1 MTFQS
6 TSALFAL
13 SLAALSL
20 SAHAETERQLGAHE
34 HGAAQLTLAAEN
46 QTLAVSLD
54 TPAYNLVGFEQAP
67 ATEAQRDQVAS
78 ALAMLARADAVL
90 ELPAGARCTLT
101 EQAVDADAWSG
112 IEAQDDHAHDEEHHD
127 DHADE
132 HHDDH
137 EDDHHDDHEEEHAD
151 EHHDDH
157 DREHEDDHHDDHAHE
172 DDHDHDHDHDHDE
185 SAHSDVLVEW
195 TYRCENLDALST
207 VRVSA
212 FEHFPNLTDLQ
223 VQYIG
228 DDWQGGAQ
236 LTPASPRLDLD

>member
-1 MTFQS
+1 MTFKS
-6 TSALFAL
+6 TPALLVL
-13 SLAALSL
+13 SLAALSTT
-20 SAHAETERQLGAHE
+20 AQAETERQLGAHE

-67 ATEAQRDQVAS
+67 ASDAQRDQVAS
-78 ALAMLARADAVL
+78 ALAILARADAVL
-90 ELPAGARCTLT
+90 DLPAAAQCTLT
-101 EQAVDADAWSG
+101 EQAVDADTWSG
-112 IEAQDDHAHDEEHHD
+112 IEAHD
-127 DHADE
+127 DHAEE

-137 EDDHHDDHEEEHAD
+137 EDDHHDEHAD

-157 DREHEDDHHDDHAHE
+157 EHEDEHHDDHAHE
-172 DDHDHDHDHDHDE
+172 DEHHDDHEE

-195 TYRCENLDALST
+195 IYRCENLDALST
-207 VRVSA
+207 VTVSA
-212 FEHFPNLTDLQ
+212 FEHFPNMTDLQ

-236 LTPASPRLDLD
+236 LTPANSRLTLN

>member
-1 MTFQS
+1 MSFKS
-6 TSALFAL
+6 TPALFAL
-13 SLAALSL
+13 SLVALAT
-20 SAHAETERQLGAHE
+20 SAQAETERQLGAHA

-67 ATEAQRDQVAS
+67 ATDAQRDQVAS
-78 ALAMLARADAVL
+78 ALAILARADAVL
-90 ELPAGARCTLT
+90 DLPVAAQCALT
-101 EQAVDADAWSG
+101 EQVVDADTWSA
-112 IEAQDDHAHDEEHHD
+112 IEAHDDHAEEHHDDHEDDHHDEHEEEHHD

-137 EDDHHDDHEEEHAD
+137 AHGGDHHDEHEH
-151 EHHDDH
+151 
-157 DREHEDDHHDDHAHE
+157 EHED
-172 DDHDHDHDHDHDE
+172 

-195 TYRCENLDALST
+195 TYRCENLGALST
-207 VRVSA
+207 VTVSA

-228 DDWQGGAQ
+228 NDWQGGAQ
-236 LTPASPRLDLD
+236 LTPANPRLTLN

>member
-1 MTFQS
+1 MTLKS
-6 TSALFAL
+6 TPALFAL
-13 SLAALSL
+13 SLVALAT
-20 SAHAETERQLGAHE
+20 SAQAETERQHGAHE

-67 ATEAQRDQVAS
+67 ATDAQRDQVAS
-78 ALAMLARADAVL
+78 ALAILARADAVL
-90 ELPAGARCTLT
+90 DLPAAARCTLT
-101 EQAVDADAWSG
+101 EQAVDADTWSA
-112 IEAQDDHAHDEEHHD
+112 IKA
-127 DHADE
+127 
-132 HHDDH
+132 HDDH
-137 EDDHHDDHEEEHAD
+137 EDDHHDEHEEDHHDEHAD

-157 DREHEDDHHDDHAHE
+157 GHEEEHHDDHAHE
-172 DDHDHDHDHDHDE
+172 DDHHDDHDHDHEE
-185 SAHSDVLVEW
+185 STHSDVLVEW

-207 VRVSA
+207 VTVSA

-236 LTPASPRLDLD
+236 LTPASPRLTLN

>member
-1 MTFQS
+1 MTLKS
-6 TSALFAL
+6 TPALFAL
-13 SLAALSL
+13 SLVALAT
-20 SAHAETERQLGAHE
+20 SAQAETERQLGAHA

-67 ATEAQRDQVAS
+67 ATDAQREQVAS
-78 ALAMLARADAVL
+78 ALAILARADAVL
-90 ELPAGARCTLT
+90 DLPAAARCTLT
-101 EQAVDADAWSG
+101 EQAVDADTWSA
-112 IEAQDDHAHDEEHHD
+112 IEAHD
-127 DHADE
+127 DHVEE

-137 EDDHHDDHEEEHAD
+137 EDDHHDEHEEDHHDEHAD

-157 DREHEDDHHDDHAHE
+157 GHEEEHHDDHAHE
-172 DDHDHDHDHDHDE
+172 DDHHDDHDPDHEE
-185 SAHSDVLVEW
+185 STHSDVLVEW
-195 TYRCENLDALST
+195 TYRCENPDALST
-207 VRVSA
+207 VTVSA

-236 LTPASPRLDLD
+236 LTPASPRLTLN

>member
-1 MTFQS
+1 MSFKS
-6 TSALFAL
+6 TPALFAL
-13 SLAALSL
+13 SLVALAT
-20 SAHAETERQLGAHE
+20 SAQAETERQLGAHA

-67 ATEAQRDQVAS
+67 ATDAQRDQVAS
-78 ALAMLARADAVL
+78 ALAVLARADAVL
-90 ELPAGARCTLT
+90 DLPAAAECTLT

-112 IEAQDDHAHDEEHHD
+112 IEAHDE
-127 DHADE
+127 HAE
-132 HHDDH
+132 KHHDDH
-137 EDDHHDDHEEEHAD
+137 EHED
-151 EHHDDH
+151 EHHG
-157 DREHEDDHHDDHAHE
+157 EHEEVHHDDHAHE
-172 DDHDHDHDHDHDE
+172 DDHHDDHED

-195 TYRCENLDALST
+195 TYRCENPGALST
-207 VRVSA
+207 VTVSA

-236 LTPASPRLDLD
+236 LTSASPRFTLN